1 MKKLISIL
9 FIVFIILFNINI
21 IYGNDKYI
29 NYKLNKFISNEI
41 KSNQILSYIDCN
53 YYKLKNKTL
62 KKEIINKF
70 INYNKRYLKVYQND
84 LNSILKDELKTI
96 QNKQNLKSE
105 INSLNKLYTYD
116 DIYNHKFKFIDNKP
130 NLVKY
135 LRNVYCSGYKI
146 IYENKQFIIKIN
158 YEFLNNEY

>member
-1 MKKLISIL
+1 MLGSSVRKLQGM
-9 FIVFIILFNINI
+9 
-21 IYGNDKYI
+21 Y
-29 NYKLNKFISNEI
+29 
-41 KSNQILSYIDCN
+41 
-53 YYKLKNKTL
+53 LKNKFSL
-62 KKEIINKF
+62 YKPNKTTKQF
-70 INYNKRYLKVYQND
+70 C
-84 LNSILKDELKTI
+84 SI
-96 QNKQNLKSE
+96 
-105 INSLNKLYTYD
+105 NKLYTYD